1 MINSIKSKS
10 FNLFYNIIIII
21 IISYKIIINESEFQ
35 DNNFLYL
42 YIANLN
48 KNNYC
53 KKYYK

>member
-1 MINSIKSKS
+1 MMNSIKSKS

-21 IISYKIIINESEFQ
+21 SYKIIINESEFK

-53 KKYYK
+53 KKHYK